1 MDILEDVKQIIAKQV
16 NIPVDQLNADTKLA
30 EIGIESLDVIEIVFS
45 IEEKFDISIPFN
57 ANESAIEAF
66 GTIGQVTEAVKGLVD
81 AKAS

>member
-1 MDILEDVKQIIAKQV
+1 MDILEDVKEIIAKQV
-16 NIPVDQLNADTKLA
+16 NKPADQLNADTKLT

-45 IEEKFDISIPFN
+45 LEEKFDISIPFN